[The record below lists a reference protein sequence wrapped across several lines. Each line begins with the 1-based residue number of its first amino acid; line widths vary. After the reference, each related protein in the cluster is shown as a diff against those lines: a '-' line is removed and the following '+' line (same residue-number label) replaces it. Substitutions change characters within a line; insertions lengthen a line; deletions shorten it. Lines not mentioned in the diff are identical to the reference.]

1 LTLSSGNLVNITNPD
16 GGVRT
21 FTYDGNHLLTRDQ
34 YGPNLESNYAYTGF
48 GTVGTITQGAI
59 TVGGVSN
66 PTRVTV
72 NPAILTGV
80 GTTPGVGKPY
90 GSTTDGLGSTRR
102 LLVDPEGRPMQSIA
116 AEGTAGNTT
125 YSDGYVTTQADA
137 QGRVTTYTNDTEGY
151 PTRIDFPD
159 GTWVTYSYQSSPK
172 AVTSMTDQR
181 GFTTTFTYN
190 AGGQLV
196 SSTDALTNTTTY
208 TYVSGLLQTSID
220 ALNRVT
226 TYGYDALRR
235 LVTITNPL
243 NETTTYTYDTAGN
256 VRSITDALNRTTT
269 YSYDAMGRATVVED
283 VLGNKRPRRMM

>member
-1 LTLSSGNLVNITNPD
+1 
-16 GGVRT
+16 
-21 FTYDGNHLLTRDQ
+21 
-34 YGPNLESNYAYTGF
+34 
-48 GTVGTITQGAI
+48 
-59 TVGGVSN
+59 
-66 PTRVTV
+66 V

-80 GTTPGVGKPY
+80 GTTPGVGRPY

-137 QGRVTTYTNDTEGY
+137 QGRVTTYTNDSEGY

-196 SSTDALTNTTTY
+196 SSTDALGNTTTY

-220 ALNRVT
+220 VLNRMT
-226 TYGYDALRR
+226 TYG
-235 LVTITNPL
+235 
-243 NETTTYTYDTAGN
+243 
-256 VRSITDALNRTTT
+256 
-269 YSYDAMGRATVVED
+269 YDAMGRATVVED
-283 VLGNKRPRRMM
+283 ALGHVTTMTYDHAGNLLTMSNYAGRITAVGFGPALFPSRQFPKVRGRRFGGTCEQLLPRATEQELLLCSSVINRR